1 MRILLVG
8 ASGFIGAHLL
18 RALSAAGH
26 QVTATSRSGR
36 GPMLPGVD
44 WRALDLLDLQRFSW
58 PECDVLINAAGL
70 LSTDPEQ
77 LWRVQAEASSAL
89 LRNAAARGMRLL
101 QISALGAGEQPDVP
115 FLASKAVAD
124 DCALTLGVPAL
135 VLRPSLV
142 VGEGGASTGWLQRLS
157 VWPWIPLLN
166 NQARLQPLHVDDL
179 CGAVLA
185 LLRRWPEDNAVLP
198 VVGPQAMTQGELIDR
213 LRAAQGWAPARYLSL
228 PAALLQPLAALG
240 QRLGWRA
247 LNRQTLL
254 LAARDNL
261 ADGAALQQ
269 ACGYRPAALAA
280 RLYGLQAAQT
290 LSLALAPLL
299 LATLVLIWLG
309 TALVCLGPGF
319 DWGLRIMAEMGV
331 HGWLA
336 KLAVVAGGLLDGVLG
351 VGLLV
356 QRWRVT
362 ALRAQIALMLIY
374 TLLISLWLP
383 HYWFDPYMAV
393 GKNLV
398 LIVASAWLLR
408 LHQASNKEVFAE

>member
-44 WRALDLLDLQRFSW
+44 WHALDLLDLQRFSW

-70 LSTDPEQ
+70 LSSDPEQ
-77 LWRVQAEASSAL
+77 LWQVQAEASSAL
-89 LRNAAARGMRLL
+89 LRGAAARGMRLL

-115 FLASKAVAD
+115 FLASKVAAD

-166 NQARLQPLHVDDL
+166 NRARLQPLHVDDL

-185 LLRRWPEDNAVLP
+185 LLRQWPEDNAVLP
-198 VVGPQAMTQGELIDR
+198 VVGPQAMTQGGLIDR

-228 PAALLQPLAALG
+228 PAALLQPLATLG

-261 ADGAALQQ
+261 ADGAALEQ
-269 ACGYRPAALAA
+269 ACGYRPAALSA
-280 RLYGLQAAQT
+280 RLHGSQAAQT

-398 LIVASAWLLR
+398 LIVASGWLLR